1 MHCGDSFTPN
11 LRPEIAV
18 PVLEIYRGSTPL
30 TGTMSARCWQDLK
43 HTQMESKEKEVG
55 PMEAK
60 RPELFHFRK
69 DVPLSNWELYLLIMA
84 LMSHNHSQEMAL
96 FDGLVTKE
104 NMEFHMEMIAFR
116 EDLLARL
123 KQFKALSH
131 EYGN

>member
-1 MHCGDSFTPN
+1 
-11 LRPEIAV
+11 
-18 PVLEIYRGSTPL
+18 
-30 TGTMSARCWQDLK
+30 
-43 HTQMESKEKEVG
+43 MESKEKEVG

-84 LMSHNHSQEMAL
+84 LMSDIHSQEMAL
-96 FDGLVTKE
+96 FDGLVTEE

-116 EDLLARL
+116 KDLLARL

-131 EYGN
+131 DAGN